1 MSYRSDQSARR
12 HEYTDKI
19 TWIGLY
25 GWLTHLININSS
37 LTIVKYDKSTT
48 TSADSKQGTF
58 FFFKKNLLAL
68 PLRDILAFLATPSET
83 IKEVFDLA
91 SGLETQT
98 ERKQS

>member
-1 MSYRSDQSARR
+1 MTKARPPVQ
-12 HEYTDKI
+12 I
-19 TWIGLY
+19 L
-25 GWLTHLININSS
+25 
-37 LTIVKYDKSTT
+37 
-48 TSADSKQGTF
+48 SKAL

-91 SGLETQT
+91 LGLETQT

>member
-1 MSYRSDQSARR
+1 M
-12 HEYTDKI
+12 
-19 TWIGLY
+19 
-25 GWLTHLININSS
+25 
-37 LTIVKYDKSTT
+37 T

-58 FFFKKNLLAL
+58 FSLKKKNLLAL